1 MRRIERRG
9 IGRGAFRRRRMR
21 PARVAGA
28 SGKANVGMS
37 NDKGGENPPRRKTK
51 VSRAMPVIPGLVGP

>member
-1 MRRIERRG
+1 MRRMV
-9 IGRGAFRRRRMR
+9 GATH
-21 PARVAGA
+21 PGAR
-28 SGKANVGMS
+28 GKANVGIS